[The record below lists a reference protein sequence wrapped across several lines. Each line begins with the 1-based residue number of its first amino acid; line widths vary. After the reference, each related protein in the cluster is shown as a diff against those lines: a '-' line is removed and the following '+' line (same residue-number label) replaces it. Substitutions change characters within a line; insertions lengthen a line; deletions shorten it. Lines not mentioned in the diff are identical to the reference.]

1 MKTYSNFIQFHS
13 EYLVTEGVHC
23 ITEVQVENACLSRAV
38 LKHLNVEPRGW
49 EKFYWP
55 CRMERLLYS
64 GHTVV
69 LDGCHNGDSMER
81 FLKGLRSTYEGKR
94 IVVLF
99 GAGHDKC
106 LTDMIDRL
114 FVHADSVIM
123 VQSKHFRAHTE
134 AELLQRVPQGRAHI
148 LDAFVHGALEKQADQ
163 GVNGA
168 SNARRHTLGERLQH
182 AVESI
187 DPKE

>member
-1 MKTYSNFIQFHS
+1 
-13 EYLVTEGVHC
+13 LVTEGVHC
-23 ITEVQVENACLSRAV
+23 TTEVQVENACLSRAV
-38 LKHLNVEPRGW
+38 LKHLNVESLGW

-55 CRMERLLYS
+55 CRMERLQYA

-81 FLKGLRSTYEGKR
+81 FLKGLRTTYEGKR

-106 LTDMIDRL
+106 LTDMMDRL
-114 FVHADSVIM
+114 FVHADQVLM
-123 VQSKHFRAHTE
+123 VQSKHFRAHSE

-148 LDAFVHGALEKQADQ
+148 LDATVHGVQGQEEGEEKGENVA
-163 GVNGA
+163 V
-168 SNARRHTLGERLQH
+168 SVPRRHSLGERLQH
-182 AVESI
+182 AVEKN